1 MPKSKKQKS
10 KIENKE
16 YLNKKKSREEDSKIN
31 NIENKNQNNELI
43 NKKEKS
49 KKLIENIE
57 ENFRII
63 EPYRTLG
70 LIIDKNKIQFSKRGL
85 ERFILGSN
93 GNSFLLYNLEKLR
106 LERISPPMNKKITS
120 LGF

>member
-1 MPKSKKQKS
+1 MPKTKKQKI

-16 YLNKKKSREEDSKIN
+16 YLNKKKSREEVDSKID
-31 NIENKNQNNELI
+31 NIENKNQFNEIINN
-43 NKKEKS
+43 KENS
-49 KKLIENIE
+49 KKINVNIE

-93 GNSFLLYNLEKLR
+93 GNSFL
-106 LERISPPMNKKITS
+106 
-120 LGF
+120 F